1 MASISPLPSGERVR
15 ARGGSFPLT
24 GEVATPRPRAGLEAA
39 LRRVLGPDY
48 RMGFLFVTPIVV
60 LVLALVAYPFGY
72 AVYLSMTRKYVG
84 MPPVWVGLENYVR
97 LTHDGFFQRAVV
109 NSFTFTFG
117 SVVIKTVLGMGMAL
131 VLTSRI
137 RFRSFWT
144 GVLLIPWV
152 APTVVSALN
161 FLWIYDYSLGVLNY
175 LLVNVFGVLHQGVG
189 WLSEPGTAMSSVIG
203 VNVWRGFPFFGI
215 SFLAGMKAIPGEL
228 YEAAAVDGATVVQR
242 FRHVTLPGIRNIVMI
257 VLLLST
263 IWTFNDFTIIY
274 ILTKGGPGGAT
285 QVLPV
290 LTYEIAFGAQRLG
303 EAIAVALYM
312 LPAMALVIIVL
323 SNYMRKSRVR

>member
-1 MASISPLPSGERVR
+1 MPTTAIEL
-15 ARGGSFPLT
+15 
-24 GEVATPRPRAGLEAA
+24 RPKEAA
-39 LRRVLGPDY
+39 LRIPGRPGRAGLARVLGPDY
-48 RMGFLFVTPIVV
+48 RLGFLFVLPIVL

-72 AVYLSMTRKYVG
+72 AVYLSLTRKYVG
-84 MPPVWVGLENYVR
+84 MPPVFIGFENYVR
-97 LTHDGFFQRAVV
+97 LTFDGFFRRAVA
-109 NSFTFTFG
+109 NSFTFTFA
-117 SVVIKTVLGMGMAL
+117 SVAVKLVLGMGMAL
-131 VLTSRI
+131 VLSSHI
-137 RFRSFWT
+137 RWRGFWT

-175 LLVNVFGVLHQGVG
+175 LLVKVFRILPTGVG
-189 WLSEPGTAMSSVIG
+189 WLSEPGTAMASVIA
-203 VNVWRGFPFFGI
+203 VNVWRGFPFFGV

-228 YEAAAVDGATVVQR
+228 YEAAAVDGATARQR
-242 FRHVTLPGIRNIVMI
+242 FRHVTLPGIRNIVII
-257 VLLLST
+257 VVLLST
-263 IWTFNDFTIIY
+263 IWTFNDFAIIY

-312 LPAMALVIIVL
+312 LPALALVIIVL
-323 SNYMRKSRVR
+323 ARYMQRSRAR